1 MSQLDQWRPSAS
13 LGMMRRR
20 ASVLREIREFFW
32 RAGVL
37 EVETPVCSRF
47 AATDPAIDSFET
59 RYTGPQAAQGLPL
72 YLQTSPEFPMKRL
85 LCADSGPIYQIC
97 KVFREGELGDR
108 HNPEFTLLEW
118 YRPGFDHHK
127 LMQEVADLVNLLS
140 DEVLPVERLSYAEAF
155 QQNLKVDPH
164 NATIEQLRAAAID
177 HGLPGIEDLELDRD
191 GWLNLLLSHLIEPG
205 LGQQKMTFLYD
216 YPASQAALARVSG
229 DSPAVAERFEL
240 YISGVEIANGF
251 HELDD
256 SAEQQRRFEKDNNQR
271 LETGRPAVPMDE
283 WLLQALEQGLPA
295 CAGVALGIDRL
306 MMVLTGSDN
315 IRDVIS
321 FGLDR
326 A

>member
-1 MSQLDQWRPSAS
+1 MSQRDQWRPSAS

-20 ASVLREIREFFW
+20 AELLREIREFFW
-32 RAGVL
+32 QAGVL

-47 AATDPAIDSFET
+47 ATTDPAIDSFKT
-59 RYTGPQAAQGLPL
+59 RYTGPQAPQGRPL

-118 YRPGFDHHK
+118 YRPGFDHLK
-127 LMQEVADLVNLLS
+127 LMDEVAELVNRLS
-140 DEVLPVERLSYAEAF
+140 DKPLAVERLSYGEAF
-155 QQNLKVDPH
+155 QQTLNVDPH
-164 NATIEQLRAAAID
+164 IATVEQLREAAID
-177 HGLPGIEDLELDRD
+177 HRLPGIEDLILDRD

-216 YPASQAALARVSG
+216 YPASQAALAKVRG
-229 DSPAVAERFEL
+229 DAPAVAERFEL
-240 YISGVEIANGF
+240 YVSGIEIANGF

-256 SAEQQRRFEKDNNQR
+256 SQEQRRRFEKDNDQR
-271 LETGRPAVPMDE
+271 REEGRISVPMDS
-283 WLLQALEQGLPA
+283 WLLQALAEGLPP

-321 FGLDR
+321 FDFNR